1 MNNCSE
7 LKTSVLNFSW
17 PLCQGILSHHPHQE
31 GLRQRQSKAG
41 GGERSVA
48 MVVFKLQDY
57 VLINCVVAF
66 ILSSIT
72 NYHRFSGSNNKPL
85 FLTVPES
92 GKAEIKEPVDECLMG
107 ACFLVHRWQPS
118 PVSSRAEE
126 RQALPTLLLKAP
138 ISFMRAPPM
147 QPRYL
152 SKTPTSRYCHIGD

>member
-1 MNNCSE
+1 MSQGRSRRV
-7 LKTSVLNFSW
+7 LLSVGDS
-17 PLCQGILSHHPHQE
+17 
-31 GLRQRQSKAG
+31 QSKAG

-92 GKAEIKEPVDECLMG
+92 GKAEIK
-107 ACFLVHRWQPS
+107 
-118 PVSSRAEE
+118 
-126 RQALPTLLLKAP
+126 
-138 ISFMRAPPM
+138 
-147 QPRYL
+147 
-152 SKTPTSRYCHIGD
+152 